1 MEDNKITVYHGS
13 KAKFDAFSLEYM
25 GSNATDYGQG
35 IYFTKNKEIALQY
48 ASDGYLYTCEIP
60 TAKLLCSDSIT
71 MNPAEIEKLIRSID
85 DKTDFL
91 SNYGDIDY
99 DGYSIV
105 MQRAITN
112 LMEENNSDIDL
123 VGSMCN
129 TSGEYEEILKAAN
142 TVLGY
147 DHSVQEYNQ
156 FHAPKTQ
163 DEVYV
168 VLNPDTISIKEV
180 EVVTEVQKETI
191 EDKSTKVAEESILEE
206 DETLSEYMGDVQNKE
221 VDSDT
226 LVQELERNYKLPEGT
241 RLIADMDGV
250 LFKFDDQITS
260 IDLLYQKGYFA
271 NLTPQ
276 EKVIEALREIIRQNP
291 GQVYSCS
298 AAVDSPYA
306 IPEKIESLNK
316 YIPELPEE
324 QMLFI
329 KYGSDQSK
337 VDVIPG
343 GVKQGD
349 ILLDDFGPNLSQ
361 WDDAGGTAVKIVN
374 DINDKT
380 MSWNGHRLH
389 YLSDGLATEIVELA
403 NVQTIIEEEENP
415 KQGKMMITIEYSS
428 VNQETIKDDINE
440 LTKRMVGIASNEN
453 PIDIELSMKM
463 DGREILNREMIHQN
477 DIQKHISQ
485 IKEGSQNLFV
495 KIAEDKVRNNLQNDT
510 LEDLKS
516 FDKNIKKYS
525 DLSTLDDS
533 LAENEE
539 GIVVEESI
547 SIVWPL

>member
-1 MEDNKITVYHGS
+1 MGDNKMIVYHGS
-13 KAKFDAFSLEYM
+13 KAKFDAFSLEYL
-25 GSNATDYGQG
+25 GLNATAFGQG
-35 IYFTKNKEIALQY
+35 IYFTENKGIAIQC
-48 ASDGYLYTCEIP
+48 AEGGYLYTCEILVEKP
-60 TAKLLCSDSIT
+60 LSAKSVT
-71 MNPAEIEKLIRSID
+71 MKSEELEKLIKHID
-85 DKTDFL
+85 AKDDFL
-91 SNYGDIDY
+91 SNYGDVDS

-105 MQRAITN
+105 MQRAIAS
-112 LMEENNSDIDL
+112 LMENNSDVDL
-123 VGSMCN
+123 VGDMCN
-129 TSGEYEEILKAAN
+129 ISGDYEEILKSVN
-142 TVLGY
+142 TILGY
-147 DHSVQEYNQ
+147 DHSVEEI
-156 FHAPKTQ
+156 AEK
-163 DEVYV
+163 DKVYV
-168 VLNPDTISIKEV
+168 VLNPDTISIEKMEPVSEVPIEVVEDRPPREV
-180 EVVTEVQKETI
+180 EEKQREKVEVSSGAIDIVETEIVNNHI
-191 EDKSTKVAEESILEE
+191 HESE
-206 DETLSEYMGDVQNKE
+206 G
-221 VDSDT
+221 
-226 LVQELERNYKLPEGT
+226 NYKLPEGT

-316 YIPELPEE
+316 HIPELPEE

-349 ILLDDFGPNLSQ
+349 ILLDDYGPNLSQ

-389 YLSDGLATEIVELA
+389 YLSDGLATEIIELA

-415 KQGKMMITIEYSS
+415 KPGKMMITIEYSS

-440 LTKRMVGIASNEN
+440 LTKRMVGIANNEN

-463 DGREILNREMIHQN
+463 DDREILNREMINQN

-485 IKEGSQNLFV
+485 IKEGTQNLFV
-495 KIAEDKVRNNLQNDT
+495 KIAEDKVRDILQNDT

-516 FDKNIKKYS
+516 FDENIKKYS

-533 LAENEE
+533 LAENDDV
-539 GIVVEESI
+539 IVVEESI
-547 SIVWPL
+547 SIV